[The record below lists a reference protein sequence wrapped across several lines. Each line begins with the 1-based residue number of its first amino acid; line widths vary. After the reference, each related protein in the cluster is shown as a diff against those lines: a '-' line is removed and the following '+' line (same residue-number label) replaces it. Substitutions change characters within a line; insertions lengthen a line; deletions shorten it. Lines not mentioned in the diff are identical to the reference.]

1 MADEVVTTSEYEL
14 TQQDAVFVA
23 ERTAGKNS
31 VDALI
36 IAYEGDP
43 QIEEWVALRDS
54 KDRKDREFA
63 KLMLRKKARALM
75 NRRGIK
81 VLTEKYQDRMAQLG
95 DIALETLEELMV
107 EGSSEKVRGDVA
119 IEVARQNLGNPD
131 KDKGGNQNVV
141 IMIGSDPSQAIRVNN
156 EPIEGEVVDG

>member
-1 MADEVVTTSEYEL
+1 MADEVVTTGEYEL

-54 KDRKDREFA
+54 KDRKDVHYF
-63 KLMLRKKARALM
+63 LL
-75 NRRGIK
+75 
-81 VLTEKYQDRMAQLG
+81 
-95 DIALETLEELMV
+95 DILHLQYL
-107 EGSSEKVRGDVA
+107 
-119 IEVARQNLGNPD
+119 
-131 KDKGGNQNVV
+131 
-141 IMIGSDPSQAIRVNN
+141 
-156 EPIEGEVVDG
+156 